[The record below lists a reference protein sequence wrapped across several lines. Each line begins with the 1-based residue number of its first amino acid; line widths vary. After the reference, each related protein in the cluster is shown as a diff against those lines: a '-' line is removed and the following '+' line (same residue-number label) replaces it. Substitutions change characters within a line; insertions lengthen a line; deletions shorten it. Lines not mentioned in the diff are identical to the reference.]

1 MTEQTRRGL
10 LKFICR
16 VTMLGYATLMLIPGA
31 RFLIEPLL
39 RKSSAN
45 GHPRRVTRLDDLSPG
60 VPKPFAIKGS
70 RQDAWT
76 LYPEQTL
83 GRIFLLRES
92 DDDVDAEATVIAFS
106 AECPH
111 VGCAIEYKAGDDQ
124 FFCPCHRGVFDG
136 NGEVVPDSELGWKN
150 APPRA
155 MDQLECGIEE
165 DEESGELWV
174 TVVFQRFEQG
184 LAQQVAKS

>member
-16 VTMLGYATLMLIPGA
+16 ALTFGYATLMLIPGA

-39 RKSSAN
+39 RKSSQN
-45 GHPRRVTRLDDLSPG
+45 GHPRRVIRLDDLPVD

-70 RQDAWT
+70 RLDAWT

-83 GRIFLLRES
+83 GRIFLVRRG
-92 DDDVDAEATVIAFS
+92 DDSIEAFT

-111 VGCAIEYKAGDDQ
+111 VGCIIEFKTGDDQ
-124 FFCPCHRGVFDG
+124 FFCPCHRGVFDAQG
-136 NGEVVPDSELGWKN
+136 KVVPSDQLGWKN
-150 APPRA
+150 APPRD
-155 MDQLECGIEE
+155 MDMLVSGIEV
-165 DEESGELWV
+165 DEVSGDEWV
-174 TVVFQRFEQG
+174 TVVFERFEQG
-184 LAQQVAKS
+184 LAEKLPKS